1 MILHPT
7 YLCTETEDQ
16 GVSIEKNVANLTL
29 EPSAKQKTEPKR
41 RAKYRMIYGFTFST
55 DELEEWGRK
64 QFGETDNK
72 EVLESYLPRSMGP
85 LYLRTRRLWKRTT
98 KHFVTYNRGP
108 RRNESD
114 WCLTLADNI
123 SSDTAT
129 PPDREIIDKMKEAL
143 QITRDPQWHRFDG
156 D

>member
-64 QFGETDNK
+64 QFGETDDK

-85 LYLRTRRLWKRTT
+85 LYLRTRRL
-98 KHFVTYNRGP
+98 
-108 RRNESD
+108 
-114 WCLTLADNI
+114 
-123 SSDTAT
+123 
-129 PPDREIIDKMKEAL
+129 
-143 QITRDPQWHRFDG
+143 
-156 D
+156 